1 MKSLMVISAALLVLS
16 ACTQKSA
23 YETAVEDLE
32 PRYCYKSIGGISCY
46 AKPYHRD
53 ERRLVN
59 YYGPAPVRYDRPEAE
74 SAPNR
79 SAPEPVGFWVKDPEP
94 VPSIAIRGD
103 IADRPWL
110 QNTGGVEKYEASP
123 EGLEAFLSNIR
134 QNARAEPVS
143 SRSKLQA
150 QTF

>member
-1 MKSLMVISAALLVLS
+1 MNKLVVVASTMLVLS
-16 ACTQKSA
+16 ACADKSA
-23 YETAVEDLE
+23 YEAAVEDME

-59 YYGPAPVRYDRPEAE
+59 YYGPAPKRYDRPEA
-74 SAPNR
+74 APAPSR

-94 VPSIAIRGD
+94 VPTIAIRGD
-103 IADRPWL
+103 ISDRPWL
-110 QNTGGVEKYEASP
+110 QNTAGVEKREASA
-123 EGLEAFLSNIR
+123 EGLEAFLSDIR
-134 QNARAEPVS
+134 RNAGTEVPKTGT
-143 SRSKLQA
+143 KLQA